1 VKNEGLVGRDVL
13 GAGGELVGK
22 ASTETLRRKIQST
35 DWGASGNVHV
45 TYVVTRGD
53 VLQRRGFTA
62 GAAGGPNNVTT
73 AAVAINQRFAA
84 CWVIW
89 CDNDCICSAS
99 EAACSFIAVAGDL
112 L

>member
-62 GAAGGPNNVTT
+62 GAAGGGPNNVTT
-73 AAVAINQRFAA
+73 GAIAIKLANCRLL
-84 CWVIW
+84 VIW
-89 CDNDCICSAS
+89 CDNDRICSTP
-99 EAACSFIAVAGDL
+99 EAACSFIAVT
-112 L
+112 